1 MLDGQHAVVTGG
13 GKGIGAAIAHAL
25 SQRGANVTLM
35 GRHLNVLERAAQSLA
50 HAQSITC
57 DVSDEEQVASAFAG
71 AVENYGP
78 VSILINNAGIASSAP
93 FHRQTLDA
101 FRKVLE
107 VNLLGAF
114 LCAKAVLP
122 SMLENQAG
130 RIVNVASMAGLAGSP
145 YITAYSASKHGMI
158 GMTRCLALEVAGKN
172 ITVNAVCPG
181 YTDTEMAR
189 QAVDTVMAKTGR
201 SEEQARAMIVR
212 DNPQGRMI
220 QPEEVA
226 QTVAWLCTP
235 QASGITGQAIVI
247 A

>member
-13 GKGIGAAIAHAL
+13 GKGIGAAIARAL
-25 SQRGANVTLM
+25 SRGGANVTLM
-35 GRHLNVLERAAQSLA
+35 GRHLDVLEQAAQSLA
-50 HAQSITC
+50 QAQALVC
-57 DVSDEEQVASAFAG
+57 DVSDEEQVGPAFSKA
-71 AVENYGP
+71 AQRFGP
-78 VSILINNAGIASSAP
+78 LSILVNNAGIASSAP
-93 FHRQTLDA
+93 FHKQTLEA
-101 FRKVLE
+101 FRKVLD

-122 SMLENQAG
+122 GMLENQSG
-130 RIVNVASMAGLAGSP
+130 RIINIASTAGLEGNP

-158 GMTRCLALEVAGKN
+158 GMTKCLALEMAEKN

-189 QAVDTVMAKTGR
+189 EAIDSVMAETGR
-201 SEEQARAMIVR
+201 SEDQARAMIVR

-226 QTVAWLCTP
+226 EMVAWLCTP
-235 QASGITGQAIVI
+235 GASGITGQAIVI